1 MTLSVDLFM
10 RAPVW
15 VEVVRNR
22 FSHGAA
28 LTLISMFPF
37 QKFMTGLDLSKK
49 ELRDL
54 HSLVLGWS
62 PYVCFFLHA
71 QSMLFFVCLSH
82 ATARNFVERML

>member
-1 MTLSVDLFM
+1 MSVHQLSMVMLVMVKVNLFM

-28 LTLISMFPF
+28 LTQISIFPL

-54 HSLVLGWS
+54 QSLVLGWS
-62 PYVCFFLHA
+62 P
-71 QSMLFFVCLSH
+71 FVCMLVH
-82 ATARNFVERML
+82 ALIFFPHCDND

>member
-28 LTLISMFPF
+28 LTQISILPF
-37 QKFMTGLDLSKK
+37 QKFMTGLDFSKK
-49 ELRDL
+49 RVEGLAF
-54 HSLVLGWS
+54 LVLGWS
-62 PYVCFFLHA
+62 PFVRELVHAPIFFLCVTTTDKRFY
-71 QSMLFFVCLSH
+71 Q
-82 ATARNFVERML
+82 